1 MIGLHRQELRLELH
15 DAGWAALYDGYRARI
30 LAMFKGQDLLVAH
43 VGSTAVAGLV
53 AKPVIDI
60 AVLLPGAISDAACCI
75 GFEQA
80 GFIYNGDQGGEGG
93 LLFVEETAP
102 DVRACHI
109 HVYRRDDPQWEAT
122 LCFRDWLRRDEAARR
137 SYASLKQV
145 GIRQGLNRLDYLE
158 AKADFVRAGSA
169 VLQGRLPEAHKI
181 GEGRRRL
188 PGIQPLDLSD
198 WLLRDEA
205 FAGQMALR
213 DRLIATQRAD
223 VLRLSSEAKAAAQE
237 LLVTV
242 LRLLGQSPAYQVEEA
257 WVKRPDGGVVPV
269 LAEDPLGT
277 LGRLVQGDFCLL
289 EKHDGEHVLTGAVLC
304 FPASWSLADKFMKP
318 LGLIHQPVGEYDDD
332 IGKRVQ
338 RMFDLMRS
346 EQPLWRSNVLLYD
359 VPSLFTPYAKAIRGG
374 DEGYVRSERQSLV
387 KLPKT
392 GAVVFSIH
400 TYLVRAG
407 KLTAAERA
415 VLIPATPSPESAKGR

>member
-1 MIGLHRQELRLELH
+1 MIGLHRDELRLEPH
-15 DAGWAALYDGYRARI
+15 DAGWATLYEGYRVRI
-30 LAMFKGQDLLVAH
+30 QAMFEGQDALVEH

-60 AVLLPGAISDAACCI
+60 AVLLQGAVLDAACCA

-80 GFIYNGDQGGEGG
+80 GFLYCGDQGGEGG

-122 LCFRDWLRRDEAARR
+122 LCFRDWLRRDEVARLA
-137 SYASLKQV
+137 YQNLKQD
-145 GIRQGLNRLDYLE
+145 GLHQGLNRRDYLE
-158 AKADFVRAGSA
+158 AKADFVRARSA
-169 VLQGRLPEAHKI
+169 VLQDRLPEAHKI

-188 PGIQPLDLSD
+188 PGIQPLALSE
-198 WLLRDEA
+198 WLLQDA
-205 FAGQMALR
+205 AYDGQMALR
-213 DRLIATQRAD
+213 DRLIASQRAD
-223 VLRLSSEAKAAAQE
+223 VLRLSSQGQAAAQE
-237 LLVTV
+237 LLATV
-242 LRLLGQSPAYQVEEA
+242 LGVLRQSSAYQVEET
-257 WVKRPDGGVVPV
+257 WVKRPDGVVVRV

-277 LGRLVQGDFCLL
+277 LGRLVQEDFCLL
-289 EKHDGEHVLTGAVLC
+289 QKPDEEHVLTGAVLC
-304 FPASWSLADKFMKP
+304 FPASWSLADKYLKP
-318 LGLIHQPVGEYDDD
+318 LGLIHQPVGEYDGD

-359 VPSLFTPYAKAIRGG
+359 VPSLFTPYAKARQTG

-387 KLPKT
+387 KLPKS

-400 TYLVRAG
+400 TYLVRVED
-407 KLTAAERA
+407 LTAAEHA
-415 VLIPATPSPESAKGR
+415 VLIPATPSPEPAKGR